1 MEKAQKI
8 AFITKKS
15 NTADVKQNIDSHEI
29 NAAEGFLVQLQT
41 FLKRKGKLYYLLL
54 DLFAPVLS
62 SFSYRKAIKRLLRKY
77 GQEFIVLNIGS
88 GPKYFNK
95 RQDIINVDF
104 YKYDEVDMAADI
116 IDMPIED
123 EKIDFIIN
131 IAILEHVDKANA
143 AVREMFRILK
153 PGGELFCFVPFIQPF
168 HGAPQDFHR
177 WTILGMEKLFSKF
190 EIIEIGIGTGPTS
203 GLLWVFQEW
212 VAILLS
218 FGSKILHD
226 VILLVL
232 LIITMPLKFIDIIL
246 VKFPHAEKIAS
257 GFYIVAKKKEE

>member
-1 MEKAQKI
+1 MEKAKKI
-8 AFITKKS
+8 AFIAKKK
-15 NTADVKQNIDSHEI
+15 NAVDVNQSIVGQEI
-29 NAAEGFLVQLQT
+29 NADKGFLGYLQT

-62 SFSYRKAIKRLLRKY
+62 SFAYRKAIRRLLNKY
-77 GQEFIVLNIGS
+77 GQESIVVNIGS
-88 GPKYFNK
+88 GPTYFYN

-104 YKYDEVDMAADI
+104 YKYDEVDMVADI
-116 IDMPIED
+116 IGLPIED
-123 EKIDFIIN
+123 AKVDFIVN
-131 IAILEHVDKANA
+131 IATLEHIENANA

-153 PGGELFCFVPFIQPF
+153 PGGELFCYVPFIVPF

-177 WTILGMEKLFSKF
+177 WTILGMEKLFSEF
-190 EIIEIGIGTGPTS
+190 EILGIGIGAGPTS
-203 GLLWVFQEW
+203 GLLWVLQEW

-226 VILLVL
+226 IILLVL
-232 LIITMPLKFIDIIL
+232 FITTMPLKFLDIIL

-257 GFYIVAKKKEE
+257 GFYIVAKKKN